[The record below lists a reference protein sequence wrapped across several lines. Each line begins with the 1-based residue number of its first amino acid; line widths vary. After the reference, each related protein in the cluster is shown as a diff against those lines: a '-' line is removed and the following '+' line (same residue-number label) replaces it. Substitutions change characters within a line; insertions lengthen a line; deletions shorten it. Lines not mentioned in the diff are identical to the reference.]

1 MMSLTRRLFVPA
13 VAMAS
18 VALAADAMT
27 PAGLWKTIDD
37 KTGQP
42 RSFVRI
48 VPTPSGYEGRV
59 AKILPMP
66 DDDPANPDHLCRVC
80 TDERKDKP
88 ILGMVILR
96 GLKPDGDVFAGGEI
110 LDPNNG
116 KTYRCKL
123 TVKDGGKRL
132 DVRGFIGISLIGR
145 TQSWLREE

>member
-1 MMSLTRRLFVPA
+1 MWRMCSGLAIWLV
-13 VAMAS
+13 AS

-48 VPTPSGYEGRV
+48 VRTPAGYEGKV
-59 AKILPMP
+59 VKILPLP
-66 DDDPANPDHLCRVC
+66 SDAPNYPDHLCKAC
-80 TDERKDKP
+80 TDERKDQP
-88 ILGMVILR
+88 IAGMVILR
-96 GLKPDGDVFAGGEI
+96 GLKPDGEVFAGGEI
-110 LDPNNG
+110 LDPDNG

-123 TVKDGGKRL
+123 TVKAAGKRL

-145 TQSWLREE
+145 TQSWVREE

>member
-1 MMSLTRRLFVPA
+1 MRRMFSGLAIWMV
-13 VAMAS
+13 AS
-18 VALAADAMT
+18 VALAADATT

-37 KTGQP
+37 KTGGP

-48 VPTPSGYEGRV
+48 VRTPAGYEGKVVR
-59 AKILPMP
+59 ILPLP
-66 DDDPANPDHLCRVC
+66 SDDPDNPDRLCKLC

-96 GLKPDGDVFAGGEI
+96 GLRPDGDVFAGGEI
-110 LDPNNG
+110 LDPDNG

-123 TVKDGGKRL
+123 TVRDGGKRL

-145 TQSWLREE
+145 TQSWVREE

>member
-1 MMSLTRRLFVPA
+1 MWRLLLTLALWTLASLAQA
-13 VAMAS
+13 V
-18 VALAADAMT
+18 DAT
-27 PAGLWKTIDD
+27 SPAGLWKTIDD

-48 VPTPSGYEGRV
+48 VQTPAGYEGRV
-59 AKILPMP
+59 VRILPLP
-66 DDDPANPDHLCRVC
+66 DDDPNNPDRLCKAC

-123 TVKDGGKRL
+123 TVKDGGRRL

>member
-1 MMSLTRRLFVPA
+1 MWRMFSGLAIWV
-13 VAMAS
+13 VAS
-18 VALAADAMT
+18 VALAADAMA

-48 VPTPSGYEGRV
+48 VQMPAGYEGKV
-59 AKILPMP
+59 VKILPLP
-66 DDDPANPDHLCRVC
+66 DDDPNNPDHLCKAC

-88 ILGMVILR
+88 IVGMVILR
-96 GLKPDGDVFAGGEI
+96 RLKPDGDVFAGGEI

-123 TVKDGGKRL
+123 TVRDGGKRL
-132 DVRGFIGISLIGR
+132 DVRGFIGISMFGR
-145 TQSWLREE
+145 TQSWMREE

>member
-1 MMSLTRRLFVPA
+1 MRRMTWMLALWVL
-13 VAMAS
+13 AS
-18 VALAADAMT
+18 TVWAADTLT

-42 RSFVRI
+42 RSLVRI
-48 VPTPSGYEGRV
+48 VQTPAGYEGRV
-59 AKILPMP
+59 VKILPLP
-66 DDDPANPDHLCRVC
+66 DDDPTNPDHLCKAC

-88 ILGMVILR
+88 IAGMVILR

-110 LDPNNG
+110 LDPDNG

-123 TVKDGGKRL
+123 TVKEGGRRL